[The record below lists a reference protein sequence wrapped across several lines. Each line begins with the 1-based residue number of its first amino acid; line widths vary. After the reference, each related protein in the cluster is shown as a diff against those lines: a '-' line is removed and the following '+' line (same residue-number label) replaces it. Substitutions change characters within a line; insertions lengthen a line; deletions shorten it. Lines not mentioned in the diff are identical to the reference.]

1 MIPIASLTR
10 DPLQIVRVDAIAYGA
25 KDTGEMG
32 GGAAS
37 SILVAAGPEVL
48 AAAKLKMAKSTRGVG
63 EVVITDA
70 FNLQSLGVR
79 WIVHIIS
86 IIKHTPQGAYCP
98 APERLGDGV
107 ARALVEVS
115 KLGARSI
122 AISALGTGEGRV
134 EPRLAAR
141 YMFNGVH
148 AFRESNPASKLA
160 VIFSLPSFRDYE
172 AFSSVMSESK

>member
-1 MIPIASLTR
+1 MPIASLTR
-10 DPLQIVRVDAIAYGA
+10 DPVQILKVDAIAYGA

-37 SILVAAGPEVL
+37 SVLMAAGPELL
-48 AAAKLKMAKSTRGVG
+48 AAAKLMLAKSSRRIGDLAV
-63 EVVITDA
+63 TDS
-70 FNLQSLGVR
+70 FKLQPLGIR

-98 APERLGDGV
+98 EPERLREGV
-107 ARALVEVS
+107 HSALREVS
-115 KLGARSI
+115 KLGAQSI

-141 YMFNGVH
+141 YMFGGVR
-148 AFRESNPASKLA
+148 AFRESEPDSKLA
-160 VIFSLPSFRDYE
+160 VTFSLPSFRDYE
-172 AFSSVMSESK
+172 AFSAVMSEST